1 MKKSVF
7 TTAIVMACF
16 VAAAAFAGSLDAPS
30 APGSTNSYTLD
41 AIWNRLNDGTDGA
54 QSTFT
59 EPGATP
65 PAATGHTIND
75 VMTKAPVKD
84 DTNGAA
90 PADVLLNKTFW
101 GLTSGAWGLKTGTAL
116 SLPTETVRKSGQTGC
131 WDATGALVTCA
142 GTGQDGELQKGSA
155 LPSPRFTAANG
166 TVTDNL
172 TGLVWLQNANCT
184 ATISGIDP
192 LATSSKL
199 TWQNAMDWSAGLANG
214 TCGLTDGST
223 AGQWRLPTVKELQS
237 LIHFGYN
244 NPALSNDAGTDR
256 WGTGTSSFTTV
267 QSAYYWSATSYSSND
282 NLAVLLQV
290 GTVANRVKTNPY
302 YVWPAVR

>member
-1 MKKSVF
+1 MRKSVF

-65 PAATGHTIND
+65 AATGHTIND

-116 SLPTETVRKSGQTGC
+116 SLPTETVRKRGQTGC
-131 WDATGALVTCA
+131 WNALGTSVACT
-142 GTGQDGELQKGSA
+142 GTGQDGNLQKGAA
-155 LPSPRFTAANG
+155 LPNPRFTDQGNG
-166 TVTDNL
+166 TVKDNL
-172 TGLVWLQNANCT
+172 TGLIWLQNANCT
-184 ATISGIDP
+184 ATINGIDP
-192 LATSSKL
+192 TASSNKL
-199 TWQNAMDWSAGLANG
+199 TWQNAMDWSAGLASG
-214 TCGLTDGST
+214 TCGLTDGSA
-223 AGQWRLPTVKELQS
+223 AGQWRLPTVKELRS
-237 LIHFGYN
+237 LIHFGYF
-244 NPALSNDAGTDR
+244 NPALSNDAGTAK
-256 WGTGTSSFTTV
+256 WVSGAGSSFTTV

-282 NLAVLLQV
+282 KWAVLLQLGV
-290 GTVANRVKTNPY
+290 VAYNAKTNTY
-302 YVWPAVR
+302 FVWTVR

>member
-65 PAATGHTIND
+65 AATGHTIDD
-75 VMTKAPVKD
+75 VMGKAPVKD

-90 PADVLLNKTFW
+90 PADVLTGKKFW
-101 GLTSGAWGLKTGTAL
+101 GLTSGAWGLKTGTAA
-116 SLPTETVRKSGQTGC
+116 SLPTETLRKTGQTTLY
-131 WDATGALVTCA
+131 AA
-142 GTGQDGELQKGSA
+142 GDDGNLQKGAA
-155 LPSPRFTAANG
+155 LPNPRFTDQGNG
-166 TVTDNL
+166 TVKDNL
-172 TGLVWLQNANCT
+172 TGLIWLQNANCT
-184 ATISGIDP
+184 ATINGIDP
-192 LATSSKL
+192 TASSNKL
-199 TWQNAMDWSAGLANG
+199 TWQNAMDWSAGLASG
-214 TCGLTDGST
+214 TCGLTDGSA

-237 LIHFGYN
+237 LIHFGYF
-244 NPALSNDAGTDR
+244 NPALSNDAGTAK
-256 WGTGTSSFTTV
+256 WVSGAGSSFTTV

-282 NLAVLLQV
+282 KWAVLLQV
-290 GTVANRVKTNPY
+290 GTVASRVKTNPY
-302 YVWPAVR
+302 YVWPVR

>member
-16 VAAAAFAGSLDAPS
+16 VAATAFAGSLDAPS

-131 WDATGALVTCA
+131 WDATGTLVTCA
-142 GTGQDGELQKGSA
+142 GTGQDGELQKGAA
-155 LPSPRFTAANG
+155 LPNPRFTAANG
-166 TVTDNL
+166 AVTDNL
-172 TGLVWLQNANCT
+172 TGLIWLQNANCWGTIDWTT
-184 ATISGIDP
+184 ATSNVASLKGDNTMCS
-192 LATSSKL
+192 L
-199 TWQNAMDWSAGLANG
+199 N
-214 TCGLTDGST
+214 DGST

-237 LIHFGYN
+237 LIHFGYAS
-244 NPALSNDAGTDR
+244 PALSNDAGTAK
-256 WGTGTSSFTTV
+256 WVSGAGSSFTTV

-290 GTVANRVKTNPY
+290 GTVANRVKTNTY
-302 YVWPAVR
+302 YVWPVR